1 MTHRLASIGECMIE
15 LSPLEDHTFGMSF
28 AGDTLN
34 MAIYCARASD
44 PSQLTVDYIT
54 ALGDDHY
61 SEEMLNR
68 WQNEGIGTR
77 LVHKVPGKLPG
88 LYLIRNDERGDREFY
103 YYRSQAAARELFEG
117 SVGDALC
124 QELLT
129 FNTIYLSG
137 ISIAILH
144 ESGRE
149 KLVVAL
155 QRAKEM
161 GITVCFDNNYR
172 PRLWP
177 NTAIAKATMQA
188 VFDSTQIAL
197 PSFEDASLLFGD
209 KTPEDTVKRLRQ
221 AGVDEIVVKL
231 GEKGYF
237 LSSDEVHKLVPIQSV
252 RVVDATA
259 AGDSFNGAYLAARIQ
274 GLGTVE
280 AAQKGAEMAARVVT
294 YKGAIIPRALST

>member
-34 MAIYCARASD
+34 MAIYCARSSN

-61 SEEMLNR
+61 SEEMLSR
-68 WQNEGIGTR
+68 WQNEGVGTR
-77 LVHKVPGKLPG
+77 LVHKIPGKLPG
-88 LYLIRNDERGDREFY
+88 LYLIRNDEKGDREFY

-124 QELLT
+124 QELLN

-137 ISIAILH
+137 ITLAILH

-149 KLVVAL
+149 KLLATL
-155 QRAKEM
+155 KEAKKA
-161 GITVCFDNNYR
+161 GIVVCFDTNYR

-177 NTAIAKATMQA
+177 NVAIAKATIQS
-188 VFDSTQIAL
+188 VRECTQIAL
-197 PSFEDASLLFGD
+197 PSFEDVNRLFGD
-209 KTPEDTVKRLRQ
+209 RTPEDTASRLRGT
-221 AGVDEIVVKL
+221 GVDEIVVKL

-237 LSSDEVHKLVPIQSV
+237 LSSDEVHKLVQIQSV

-294 YKGAIIPRALST
+294 YKGAIIPRAVNT